1 MRTGIEN
8 IIAKLLGDNVQIIN
22 TIPLAG
28 GSINESFKVNT
39 NNGVYFIKKNSSSQ
53 FPQMFEK
60 EVSGLKTLRDA
71 NEIIIPKTIGVAE
84 SAAESF
90 LMLEFIESGIRAKH
104 FWEIF
109 GHQLANLHNHT
120 SDFFGL
126 EIDNYIGSLQQ
137 TNKKHSNWSDF
148 FREERLEK
156 QVILARNSGLIDKS
170 VVTSFD
176 KFYNHLYDLFPVEPA
191 SLLHGDLWNGNFMVN
206 KAGLPVI
213 FDPAVYYGH
222 REMDLGMS
230 KLFGGFD
237 EQFYTS
243 YNKHHPLENGWEE
256 RLDYYNLYPLMVHV
270 NLFGSGY
277 VQSVKSIIS
286 KF

>member
-28 GSINESFKVNT
+28 GSINESFKINT
-39 NNGVYFIKKNSSSQ
+39 NNGVFFIKKNSSSQ

-84 SAAESF
+84 SATESF
-90 LMLEFIESGIRAKH
+90 LMLEFIESGTRVKH

-109 GHQLANLHNHT
+109 GNQLANLHNHT

-137 TNKKHSNWSDF
+137 TNKKHTNWSDF

-191 SLLHGDLWNGNFMVN
+191 SLLHGDLWGGNFMVN
-206 KAGLPVI
+206 EAGLPVI
-213 FDPAVYYGH
+213 YDPAVYYGH

-256 RLDYYNLYPLMVHV
+256 RLDYCNLYPLMVHV
-270 NLFGSGY
+270 NLFGGGY
-277 VQSVKSIIS
+277 AQSVKSIIS